1 MGKKARNA
9 RKGRGLQVATLCIS
23 TAMVLVLLGMV
34 VFIGLTANNL
44 SDYVKENLTV
54 TVMFRD
60 DVSNREAAVVC
71 RKLQSKPWVAHLE
84 YIDRDRALKEQTK
97 AMGTDPSEFLGENPF
112 VPSAEINLK
121 AGQANSDS
129 LKWIAKQIKA
139 YKQVSEVTYQKD
151 LMDKVNSNLRKVML
165 VMLVIAVLLTLISFS
180 LINNTVRLGIY
191 ERRFTINVMRLVG
204 ASWSF
209 IRKPF
214 LSIAVLEGL
223 IAGALAILVLGGG
236 IYALYAYEPDIT
248 AVVTWQVLT
257 ITAASVLLAGVII
270 SVLCVYVSV
279 TRFLN
284 MPTER
289 LYA

>member
-191 ERRFTINVMRLVG
+191 ERRFTINVMKLVG

-214 LSIAVLEGL
+214 LCIAVLEGL

>member
-139 YKQVSEVTYQKD
+139 YKQVSQVTYQKD

>member
-1 MGKKARNA
+1 
-9 RKGRGLQVATLCIS
+9 
-23 TAMVLVLLGMV
+23 MV

-236 IYALYAYEPDIT
+236 IYALYAYEPDI
-248 AVVTWQVLT
+248 
-257 ITAASVLLAGVII
+257 GVII

>member
-223 IAGALAILVLGGG
+223 IAGALAILVLSCG

>member
-191 ERRFTINVMRLVG
+191 ERRFTINVMKLVG

-223 IAGALAILVLGGG
+223 IAGALAILVLSCG

>member
-129 LKWIAKQIKA
+129 LEWIAKQIKA

-191 ERRFTINVMRLVG
+191 ERRFTINVMKLVG